1 MKTTLKKYCA
11 TMILALTLAFSASA
25 GDMSGPGDS
34 TPPPPPQQQQTS
46 VTGEMSGSGTDVMG
60 DMSGPGTIVEL
71 DPITSLALNL
81 LQSVLSIF

>member
-1 MKTTLKKYCA
+1 MKTTLKKFCA
-11 TMILALTLAFSASA
+11 TMILALALAFSASA

-34 TPPPPPQQQQTS
+34 TPPPPPPQQQTTS
-46 VTGEMSGSGTDVMG
+46 VTG
-60 DMSGPGTIVEL
+60 DMSGPGTAIMGDISGTSTIQL